1 MLSGVGSRAP
11 APVGGTSPSLI
22 FLALGPDS
30 PGLREGATRF
40 RPVAAE
46 LVGPFDVGAS
56 GGGIVGAGSGPK
68 DVGLLVGGGRMVG
81 GAGGAGGGT
90 DCPARRISVGV
101 ADEDTAREAAAGPRS
116 CEQR

>member
-1 MLSGVGSRAP
+1 MYLLFYETCIIQVSRGLHRA
-11 APVGGTSPSLI
+11 
-22 FLALGPDS
+22 LATEG
-30 PGLREGATRF
+30 EGATRF

-56 GGGIVGAGSGPK
+56 GGGIVGAGFAGPK
-68 DVGLLVGGGRMVG
+68 DVGLLAGGGRMVG

-90 DCPARRISVGV
+90 DCPAHRISVGV